1 MFAEQYKKAYDSIG
15 PSPEKYKEVLIN
27 ASEALDAAGAKTV
40 NTAEKRKR
48 FRAAGP
54 QRCRQ
59 PHYCVFSWR
68 CRSVRKTV
76 LLSTVWWNLF
86 RPHWQTGLYRLKRA
100 VPVRE
105 SRWR

>member
-1 MFAEQYKKAYDSIG
+1 MQNNIKAYDSIG

-54 QRCRQ
+54 AAVSAAALL
-59 PHYCVFSWR
+59 CVFLAPLV
-68 CRSVRKTV
+68 CAKTV